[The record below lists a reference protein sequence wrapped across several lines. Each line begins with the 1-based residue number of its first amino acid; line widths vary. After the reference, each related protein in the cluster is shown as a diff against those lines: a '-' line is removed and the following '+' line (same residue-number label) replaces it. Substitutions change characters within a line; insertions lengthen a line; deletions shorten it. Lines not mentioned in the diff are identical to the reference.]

1 MKWQKLSRKNKIC
14 LAFIIVNITVL
25 LLITSYYGSRL
36 IRYYRLEN
44 PKIKEKET
52 LANIITLEKNLVL
65 VGNGLYEKDNIF
77 YYKGKDVNNYVSY
90 SGRLW
95 QIISVNEDH
104 TVKMITVDNQTSLV
118 WGINNDYEKSH
129 VRKWLNSNNEEHS
142 GIFYDTLYNPD
153 IYIKDSTWCI
163 DIIDKNP
170 DTCEKT
176 IKDKIGL
183 LSIFEYNRAL
193 GSASFLNTNTYWWMI
208 NGSLD
213 NNVWYVYPEGKVNN
227 ESSLNNAYY
236 SYGVKPVI
244 NLKKD
249 VKVYGGDGSKNN
261 PYIIEPESNNILNQ
275 KRVGEYVKYSN
286 YNWRIANITDNYV
299 QVYMDGFIQEK
310 GKDMDSRFSTIDNV
324 YASDKSMGKYL
335 NTEFYN
341 TLSNQD
347 YLVESKWYTGNYDYK
362 VDYNYKNIYN
372 SSTSGKVGMLHVGSL
387 FIEDFED
394 YFLMTRQNNYE
405 DTIYKVVENGKI
417 FADYIESSSHV
428 RPAISLKADII
439 VKSGNGK
446 KDDPY
451 IIE

>member
-1 MKWQKLSRKNKIC
+1 MKWRKLSRKNKVC
-14 LAFIIVNITVL
+14 LVFIIANITVL

-36 IRYYRLEN
+36 IRYHRLEN
-44 PKIKEKET
+44 PKIKEKEP
-52 LANIITLEKNLVL
+52 LANIVTLEKNLVL
-65 VGNGLYEKDNIF
+65 MGNGLYEKDNVF

-95 QIISVNEDH
+95 QIINVNEDR
-104 TVKMITVDNQTSLV
+104 TVKMITVDNQSSLV
-118 WGINNDYEKSH
+118 WGIDNDYKDSYIRE
-129 VRKWLNSNNEEHS
+129 WLNPSDEEHS

-163 DIIDKNP
+163 DIIDKKP

-176 IKDKIGL
+176 IKDKVGL
-183 LSIFEYNRAL
+183 LSIYEYNRAL

-208 NGSLD
+208 NGSLE
-213 NNVWYVYPEGKVNN
+213 NKVWYVYPEGKINN
-227 ESSLNNAYY
+227 ESSLNTAYY
-236 SYGVKPVI
+236 SYGIRPVI

-249 VKVYGGDGSKNN
+249 VKVYGGDGSKSN
-261 PYIIEPESNNILNQ
+261 PYIIEPASNNVLNQ
-275 KRVGEYVKYSN
+275 KKVGEYINYSN
-286 YNWRIANITDNYV
+286 YTWRIANITDNYI
-299 QVYMDGFIQEK
+299 QVYMDGFIQENE
-310 GKDMDSRFSTIDNV
+310 KDMDSRFSTIDNI
-324 YASDKSMGKYL
+324 YSSDKSMGKYL

-347 YLVESKWYTGNYDYK
+347 YLVESKWYTGNYDDNI
-362 VDYNYKNIYN
+362 DYNYKNIYS

-387 FIEDFED
+387 FVEDYED

-428 RPAISLKADII
+428 RAAISLKTDII

-446 KDDPY
+446 KEDPY